1 MNFMYKFFEHKA
13 DIGIIGIGVTLE
25 EAFAEGA
32 KAMFEVMLNI
42 KKVKK
47 TKAVKIKC
55 EASNNEELFVEFLNK
70 LLYEKDVKQ
79 LSFCYF
85 EVKIKNNK
93 LKATAWGE
101 KFDAIKHEVKIEVKA
116 ATYSQ
121 LKIEKKGGKF
131 FVQCVVDV

>member
-1 MNFMYKFFEHKA
+1 MHKFFEHKA
-13 DIGIIGIGVTLE
+13 DIGIIGYGTSLE

-32 KAMFEVMLNI
+32 KAMFEVMVDI

-79 LSFCYF
+79 MAFCDF
-85 EVKIKNNK
+85 HVKIKGNK
-93 LKATAWGE
+93 LTATAYGE
-101 KFDAIKHEVKIEVKA
+101 KFDAIKHKVKTEVKA

-121 LKIEKKGGKF
+121 LKIEKKGNKYYA
-131 FVQCVVDV
+131 QCVVDV

>member
-1 MNFMYKFFEHKA
+1 MYKFFEHKA
-13 DIGIIGIGVTLE
+13 DIGIIGIGATLE

-47 TKAVKIKC
+47 AKKIKISC
-55 EASNNEELFVEFLNK
+55 EAQNNEELFVEFLNK

-79 LSFCYF
+79 MAFCDF
-85 EVKIKNNK
+85 DVKIKGKK
-93 LKATAWGE
+93 LTATAHGE
-101 KFDAIKHEVKIEVKA
+101 KFDAVRHEVKVEVKA

-121 LKIEKKGGKF
+121 LKIEKKGNKYYA
-131 FVQCVVDV
+131 QCVVDV